1 MKVNNVYAE
10 EIAKWDGVKATKP
23 FSVLWDDP
31 ESGADLKVVYR
42 TPRIAGTIMCLVG
55 IAAISVASYCGG
67 RCFAD
72 ANHDVLIGFCIL
84 FVFGIGM
91 TVGGLRTGW
100 TRMEYE
106 FKRGICTVRYALAG
120 ILRREWSFAYN
131 DTTIFFGYMPPM
143 SAALATVPEYGF
155 SDGEG
160 NVLFRTKQ
168 AMKVKNFDYFGLVVS
183 GYLARNEDEEKSR
196 RAIASIRLERNLR
209 DKSAS
214 KKMWILVGIVIAISA
229 TMSIINIR
237 GKPTENERLA
247 VNAEDIVRRWCRS
260 PDAFVKDETLSIPM
274 LCGPIPDDVKSA
286 CRILA
291 SKNPDVLLAAYS
303 VLILRDYEYR
313 FRDFGQYP
321 PTHIDPSIPWE
332 VARWTLSRLGL
343 LLELRRAEDEGVEI
357 GISPYVDGILGK
369 CEEIFKDDL
378 YGMELVARVKVLRDK
393 LNYRYMCQGLD
404 TFRES
409 IPSVD
414 DVREYR
420 FWEGKDF
427 SFRSVRTNDVCRGSF
442 VCLHKVEKS
451 VGDKVLQL
459 LASAR
464 GNGGWRHSYG
474 DDKPFH
480 FRELDCVLQNG
491 DTVTIKV
498 RINDGLSSG
507 FIICSARQCWGRLLC
522 PPQEIWRELSE
533 IFLKV
538 SREASGSAK
547 GAKKGK

>member
-10 EIAKWDGVKATKP
+10 EIAKWDGDKATKP

-55 IAAISVASYCGG
+55 IAAISLASYCGC

-120 ILRREWSFAYN
+120 LLRREWSFAYN

-143 SAALATVPEYGF
+143 TAALATVPEYGF

-214 KKMWILVGIVIAISA
+214 KKMWIFLGIILAISV
-229 TMSIINIR
+229 TMSVIR
-237 GKPTENERLA
+237 NRNKPAKKERQA
-247 VNAEDIVRRWCRS
+247 VNAVIETFFNGGDYRAVAEAEKAQCRKRAQEDINEALDYCAELSAARQELQEAGAIADMSRRREALQGLSTRLRKRVKAMESVRRRS
-260 PDAFVKDETLSIPM
+260 VASYVFANSFESLAVTAETLLSA
-274 LCGPIPDDVKSA
+274 PD
-286 CRILA
+286 
-291 SKNPDVLLAAYS
+291 
-303 VLILRDYEYR
+303 
-313 FRDFGQYP
+313 
-321 PTHIDPSIPWE
+321 
-332 VARWTLSRLGL
+332 
-343 LLELRRAEDEGVEI
+343 
-357 GISPYVDGILGK
+357 GK
-369 CEEIFKDDL
+369 
-378 YGMELVARVKVLRDK
+378 
-393 LNYRYMCQGLD
+393 
-404 TFRES
+404 
-409 IPSVD
+409 
-414 DVREYR
+414 
-420 FWEGKDF
+420 
-427 SFRSVRTNDVCRGSF
+427 
-442 VCLHKVEKS
+442 
-451 VGDKVLQL
+451 
-459 LASAR
+459 
-464 GNGGWRHSYG
+464 
-474 DDKPFH
+474 
-480 FRELDCVLQNG
+480 
-491 DTVTIKV
+491 VTIK
-498 RINDGLSSG
+498 R
-507 FIICSARQCWGRLLC
+507 
-522 PPQEIWRELSE
+522 
-533 IFLKV
+533 
-538 SREASGSAK
+538 
-547 GAKKGK
+547 

>member
-10 EIAKWDGVKATKP
+10 EIAKWDGDKATKP

-55 IAAISVASYCGG
+55 IAAISLASYCGC

-120 ILRREWSFAYN
+120 LLRREWSFAYN

-143 SAALATVPEYGF
+143 TAALATVPEYGF

-214 KKMWILVGIVIAISA
+214 KKMWIFLGIILAISV
-229 TMSIINIR
+229 TMSVIR
-237 GKPTENERLA
+237 NRNKPAKKERQA
-247 VNAEDIVRRWCRS
+247 VNAVIETFFNGGDYRAVAEAEKAQCRKRAQEDINEALDYCAELSAARQELQEAGAIADMSRRREALQGLSTRLRKRVKAMESVRR
-260 PDAFVKDETLSIPM
+260 
-274 LCGPIPDDVKSA
+274 
-286 CRILA
+286 
-291 SKNPDVLLAAYS
+291 
-303 VLILRDYEYR
+303 
-313 FRDFGQYP
+313 
-321 PTHIDPSIPWE
+321 
-332 VARWTLSRLGL
+332 
-343 LLELRRAEDEGVEI
+343 
-357 GISPYVDGILGK
+357 
-369 CEEIFKDDL
+369 
-378 YGMELVARVKVLRDK
+378 
-393 LNYRYMCQGLD
+393 
-404 TFRES
+404 
-409 IPSVD
+409 
-414 DVREYR
+414 
-420 FWEGKDF
+420 
-427 SFRSVRTNDVCRGSF
+427 RSV
-442 VCLHKVEKS
+442 
-451 VGDKVLQL
+451 
-459 LASAR
+459 AS
-464 GNGGWRHSYG
+464 
-474 DDKPFH
+474 
-480 FRELDCVLQNG
+480 
-491 DTVTIKV
+491 
-498 RINDGLSSG
+498 
-507 FIICSARQCWGRLLC
+507 
-522 PPQEIWRELSE
+522 
-533 IFLKV
+533 
-538 SREASGSAK
+538 
-547 GAKKGK
+547 